1 MPSRCRVPRE
11 AASSQTRRCQVA
23 EEMRAPP
30 SKRARTAR
38 GEDGPL
44 TRPAEHLAGVYVRV
58 LPHLTSYF
66 YNWPVR
72 IWPICRPGSC
82 AGPTSDYWHIPRHRF
97 LVGLCLELRL
107 ANSPPTKDCT
117 AAMGYGMTTEE
128 QANPVQIPAGSCSS
142 RRSRFRFVSR
152 PGGRQFS
159 LLLAVRM
166 DDCVC

>member
-1 MPSRCRVPRE
+1 MGE
-11 AASSQTRRCQVA
+11 
-23 EEMRAPP
+23 RADAHA
-30 SKRARTAR
+30 RA
-38 GEDGPL
+38 
-44 TRPAEHLAGVYVRV
+44 VVRAV
-58 LPHLTSYF
+58 HHLTCITASAIGT
-66 YNWPVR
+66 R
-72 IWPICRPGSC
+72 
-82 AGPTSDYWHIPRHRF
+82 THRL

-107 ANSPPTKDCT
+107 ASSPPTKDCT